1 MDMATGNSEV
11 SNMNGEGKM
20 LFSRCSCHAMP
31 QAVVRTTNIN
41 YVHTLRLKY
50 DGLPGTMVR
59 QINIH
64 EVHVLQNE

>member
-1 MDMATGNSEV
+1 M
-11 SNMNGEGKM
+11 
-20 LFSRCSCHAMP
+20 
-31 QAVVRTTNIN
+31 RTTNIN